1 MKADKGNTIMI
12 LYQVNTI
19 TDNKNFLTVM
29 KLQPLILVHFIL
41 KAYKQSVNGTKTL
54 IWKEVKWKLCNHNA
68 TAPKIG
74 GLIKLHKPHNPMRP
88 VVLAKQTCKVL
99 SQHHIFKCPTSLI
112 FPYHEHLRT
121 IIWSSR
127 DSISSTGYF

>member
-54 IWKEVKWKLCNHNA
+54 I
-68 TAPKIG
+68 
-74 GLIKLHKPHNPMRP
+74 
-88 VVLAKQTCKVL
+88 
-99 SQHHIFKCPTSLI
+99 
-112 FPYHEHLRT
+112 
-121 IIWSSR
+121 
-127 DSISSTGYF
+127 